1 MAEYAFDVILRAA
14 LRVPDMPDEATARAE
29 LAAMLDAAYS
39 NFGLWSNGEPILGE
53 ASIADDVAKPRL
65 FEVDGADVAPG
76 SYFEPIGETQL
87 AALKMA
93 AKRAL
98 CVLEGVA
105 TIRQPGDAIAEL
117 ARALALFSEPES
129 APANPRHAEITL
141 SLRAAEASKARHDGP
156 TVGPTVLAAFNRM
169 ATPTSQYRPGSELD
183 RLATGNHGAG
193 NSAVPQ
199 VTVTLEGGVIQS
211 VDFEGGPCTVTTMDF
226 DVDGMTDAEL
236 KAEAEENDAGDWF
249 IKAVYSHD
257 GDSLAIPS
265 AADLAR
271 SRLNDAAGDML
282 AALEEALEVMGDWG
296 NDGEPA
302 WAGRAR
308 AAITRAK
315 GE

>member
-53 ASIADDVAKPRL
+53 ASIADDIAKPRL
-65 FEVDGADVAPG
+65 FEVDGVDVAPG
-76 SYFEPIGETQL
+76 SYFQPIGQKEV
-87 AALKMA
+87 AALKVA
-93 AKRAL
+93 ATRAL

-105 TIRQPGDAIAEL
+105 TIRQPGDTIAEL
-117 ARALALFSEPES
+117 ARVLALFSEPES

-141 SLRAAEASKARHDGP
+141 SLRAKADSDARDIAAIPSADDVARAVLVIDGNEELSDW
-156 TVGPTVLAAFNRM
+156 VREFLNREDTR
-169 ATPTSQYRPGSELD
+169 AD
-183 RLATGNHGAG
+183 
-193 NSAVPQ
+193 
-199 VTVTLEGGVIQS
+199 
-211 VDFEGGPCTVTTMDF
+211 
-226 DVDGMTDAEL
+226 DVDRVRGTCRAIME
-236 KAEAEENDAGDWF
+236 EAE
-249 IKAVYSHD
+249 
-257 GDSLAIPS
+257 LAIPS
-265 AADLAR
+265 AEALKA
-271 SRLNDAAGDML
+271 SRMNDAAGDML